1 MVFIFG
7 KNLQM
12 DKSIHTYNYKRIIS
26 FLRQKREEAGV
37 TQEEL
42 SERLRVNQSFISK
55 VETCERRLDIVELMM
70 ICKKLNLSF
79 VDFVTEIE
87 NIINFENE

>member
-1 MVFIFG
+1 
-7 KNLQM
+7 M

>member
-1 MVFIFG
+1 
-7 KNLQM
+7 M

-26 FLRQKREEAGV
+26 LLRQKREEANV

-42 SERLRVNQSFISK
+42 SERLGVNQSFISK

-70 ICKKLNLSF
+70 ICKQLNLSF
-79 VDFVTEIE
+79 VDFVKEIE
-87 NIINFENE
+87 NLINIENE